1 MKRALS
7 FILILV
13 LPLAIFAGGTSEPAA
28 GAEPAV
34 VEAPYQV
41 DIVDSYDRAISLTE
55 VPLRVISVAPS
66 ITEFVY
72 ALGAG
77 DRLIGRTDFCNYP
90 EAVSSVESIGS
101 LREPNLERIVE
112 LNPDVVLVSTHFTRD
127 NLNTLEDLGITVVSL
142 YNEASFDGVYGLAQ
156 TLGEILDTEETAA
169 VLVTEM
175 QDTVARV
182 TERIATVDERPKV
195 YYVVGF
201 GQYGDFTAGGDT
213 FIGEMIEMAG
223 GNNIASEL
231 EGWSYSFE
239 KIVENDPEIIICSEF
254 YDTPASLQTAE
265 GYRELNAIRNGNLR
279 PLNNNLIDRQGPRL
293 ADGLLALA
301 SAIHPDLF

>member
-1 MKRALS
+1 MKRALPV
-7 FILILV
+7 FFLLL
-13 LPLAIFAGGTSEPAA
+13 LPLALFAGGQSEPSTAT
-28 GAEPAV
+28 EPV
-34 VEAPYQV
+34 VIEEAYQV
-41 DIVDSYDRAISLTE
+41 DIVDSYGRSISFSE
-55 VPLRVISVAPS
+55 APQRIISVAPS

-90 EAVSSVESIGS
+90 AAVNDIESIGS

-112 LNPDVVLVSTHFTRD
+112 LNPDVVLVSTHFTED
-127 NLNTLEDLGITVVSL
+127 NLNTLEELGIVVVSL
-142 YNEASFDGVYGLAQ
+142 YNEESFEGVYELARIM
-156 TLGEILDTEETAA
+156 GELLDTEDAA
-169 VLVTEM
+169 EALVDEM
-175 QDTVARV
+175 RETVAMV
-182 TERIATVDERPKV
+182 TERIATVNERPKV

-201 GQYGDFTAGGDT
+201 GQWGDYTAGGDT
-213 FIGEMIEMAG
+213 FIGEMIVMAG
-223 GNNIASEL
+223 GDNIASDV

-254 YDTPASLQTAE
+254 YDTPASLQAAE
-265 GYRELNAIRNGNLR
+265 GYGDLNAIKNGNLR

-301 SAIHPDLF
+301 TTIHPDLF